1 MGKKTFQPHRI
12 LSYFHTE
19 GKVLAIITASGLVYN
34 LGLLAGPWFE
44 GRMAETLVRIL
55 QKNAAFSDMLTLVWG
70 YIAAIALVQGM
81 RYVKRFYVRRFA
93 NNVNRRTKETLY
105 GNLVRKSRREL
116 EQEGAGNV
124 LTKAILDVDDC
135 AEGMRK
141 FTTEVFDT
149 GVALAAYAGMLLW
162 YDWRLALLF
171 MLFPPI
177 SYVLADKS
185 SKAAKLFNAVHKAQV
200 SWRRSSP

>member
-1 MGKKTFQPHRI
+1 
-12 LSYFHTE
+12 
-19 GKVLAIITASGLVYN
+19 
-34 LGLLAGPWFE
+34 
-44 GRMAETLVRIL
+44 
-55 QKNAAFSDMLTLVWG
+55 
-70 YIAAIALVQGM
+70 M

-93 NNVNRRTKETLY
+93 NNVNRRMKETLY
-105 GNLVRKSRREL
+105 GNLVRKGRREL

-162 YDWRLALLF
+162 YDWRLALLC

-177 SYVLADKS
+177 SYVLAEKM
-185 SKAAKLFNAVHKAQV
+185 KVVVQRTGAVFKAQSGV
-200 SWRRSSP
+200 LSAATMDRASNALTYRIFGREQKRAGHRVDSLVHRGVHHLPGLLCQAGGQVLQSGQAVQRRS